1 MEDIIVKYGGRIKD
15 NGYDHGMAAPMF
27 IIGGATKGKVLGQNP
42 NLSNL
47 DNGDLK
53 HEIYFRSIY
62 ASLLKEKMEFDA
74 GKIGIRNE
82 SLIGAF

>member
-1 MEDIIVKYGGRIKD
+1 MEDIIVKFRGRIKD
-15 NGYDHGMAAPMF
+15 NGSDHGMAPPMF
-27 IIGGATKGKVLGQNP
+27 IIGEATNGKVWGKNP

-82 SLIGAF
+82 GFSGLF